1 MVRYVAR
8 PAHRYALCS
17 HSLKQRYRSLHDAKL
32 VLGQIRRQHSKA
44 LRMGFP
50 TRRLESRA
58 YKCPHCSGW
67 HLTSKPLLN

>member
-1 MVRYVAR
+1 MVRYIAR

-32 VLGQIRRQHSKA
+32 VLAQIRRQHSKA
-44 LRMGFP
+44 LRLGFP

-58 YKCPHCSGW
+58 YKCLHCSGW